1 MRRAAKP
8 RDASLDMSTLVS
20 ASAPVFLPRG
30 SRTSHRVSPR
40 AAASVTRNRWLAGA
54 AGGKQ
59 RKTSSRPRSSS
70 DDEAT
75 ASASSSIDALDKLLG
90 SMDEA
95 DLPPSARPS
104 AREDPFADYAPPT
117 APADDSAE
125 ERARSGK
132 GASGSGSF
140 GGRRVNSDRTELD
153 DFLDVGMR
161 FEGLW
166 TLLRAISKGSVLNTD
181 LGNVE
186 VGELVVVGTDKPSL
200 QLWEA
205 QAYELTR
212 VYYQRTTD
220 ELGTR
225 RVDVDSLG
233 ESPPQRMYAYEEE
246 ALGKDGGGGDWILY
260 CELFSEEYH
269 SSPVRVRPEEVGL
282 RTVGAEIG
290 EALFIAVPVA
300 FFWAAVSASF
310 VVTSLGR

>member
-1 MRRAAKP
+1 MSILMTAAP
-8 RDASLDMSTLVS
+8 AGISLRI
-20 ASAPVFLPRG
+20 P
-30 SRTSHRVSPR
+30 RTSPRVTTCPR
-40 AAASVTRNRWLAGA
+40 SSVSSVPSSKIWK
-54 AGGKQ
+54 AGGK
-59 RKTSSRPRSSS
+59 TRSSS
-70 DDEAT
+70 NDEAT
-75 ASASSSIDALDKLLG
+75 TSVSSSIDALDKLLG
-90 SMDEA
+90 SMDES

-104 AREDPFADYAPPT
+104 AREDPFADYTPPAT
-117 APADDSAE
+117 DEASDSGSEE
-125 ERARSGK
+125 ERARSEK
-132 GASGSGSF
+132 GASGSAGSF
-140 GGRRVNSDRTELD
+140 GGRRVNNDRTEID

-166 TLLRAISKGSVLNTD
+166 TLLRAISKGSVFNVD
-181 LGNVE
+181 LGQVE
-186 VGELVVVGTDKPSL
+186 VGELVVVGLDKPSL

-233 ESPPQRMYAYEEE
+233 ESPPKLMYEYEEE
-246 ALGKDGGGGDWILY
+246 AIGEDGDWIVY
-260 CELFSEEYH
+260 CELFSEDYH

-282 RTVGAEIG
+282 RSVGAEIG

-310 VVTSLGR
+310 VVTSLSK

>member
-1 MRRAAKP
+1 MRRTAKP
-8 RDASLDMSTLVS
+8 RDASLDMSTLAS
-20 ASAPVFLPRG
+20 ASAPAFLPRG

-40 AAASVTRNRWLAGA
+40 ADASVTRNRWRPGA

-59 RKTSSRPRSSS
+59 RKTSRPRSSS

-75 ASASSSIDALDKLLG
+75 SASSSIDALDKLLG

-117 APADDSAE
+117 AQMAE
-125 ERARSGK
+125 ERARSET

-140 GGRRVNSDRTELD
+140 GGRRVNSDRTELE

-186 VGELVVVGTDKPSL
+186 VGELVVVGLDKPSL

-233 ESPPQRMYAYEEE
+233 ESPPERMYAYEEE
-246 ALGKDGGGGDWILY
+246 ASVKDGGGDWVLY

-310 VVTSLGR
+310 VVTSLSR

>member
-1 MRRAAKP
+1 M
-8 RDASLDMSTLVS
+8 
-20 ASAPVFLPRG
+20 
-30 SRTSHRVSPR
+30 
-40 AAASVTRNRWLAGA
+40 
-54 AGGKQ
+54 
-59 RKTSSRPRSSS
+59 
-70 DDEAT
+70 
-75 ASASSSIDALDKLLG
+75 SSSIDALDKLLG
-90 SMDEA
+90 SMDES

-104 AREDPFADYAPPT
+104 AREDPFADYTPPAT
-117 APADDSAE
+117 DEASAGSE
-125 ERARSGK
+125 EDRARSEK
-132 GASGSGSF
+132 GASGSAGSF
-140 GGRRVNSDRTELD
+140 GGRRVNSDRTEVD

-166 TLLRAISKGSVLNTD
+166 TLLRAISKGSVFNID
-181 LGNVE
+181 LGQVE
-186 VGELVVVGTDKPSL
+186 VGELVVVGLDKPSL

-233 ESPPQRMYAYEEE
+233 ESPPKLMYEYEEE
-246 ALGKDGGGGDWILY
+246 AIGGDGDWILY
-260 CELFSEEYH
+260 CELFSEDYH
-269 SSPVRVRPEEVGL
+269 SSPVRVRPEDVGL

-310 VVTSLGR
+310 VVTSLSK

>member
-1 MRRAAKP
+1 MRRTAKP
-8 RDASLDMSTLVS
+8 RDASLDMSTLAS

-40 AAASVTRNRWLAGA
+40 ADASVTRNRWRPGA

-59 RKTSSRPRSSS
+59 RKTSRPRSSS

-95 DLPPSARPS
+95 NLPPSARPS

-117 APADDSAE
+117 AQMAE
-125 ERARSGK
+125 ERARSET

-186 VGELVVVGTDKPSL
+186 VGELVVVGLDKPSL

-233 ESPPQRMYAYEEE
+233 ESPPERMYAYEEE
-246 ALGKDGGGGDWILY
+246 ASVKDGGGDWVLY

-310 VVTSLGR
+310 VVTSLSR

>member
-1 MRRAAKP
+1 
-8 RDASLDMSTLVS
+8 MSTLAS
-20 ASAPVFLPRG
+20 ASAPAFLPRG

-40 AAASVTRNRWLAGA
+40 ADASVTRNRWRPGA

-59 RKTSSRPRSSS
+59 RKTSRPRSSS

-75 ASASSSIDALDKLLG
+75 SASSSIDALDKLLG

-104 AREDPFADYAPPT
+104 AREDPFADFAPPT
-117 APADDSAE
+117 AQMAE
-125 ERARSGK
+125 ERARSET

-186 VGELVVVGTDKPSL
+186 VGELVVVGLDKPSL

-233 ESPPQRMYAYEEE
+233 ESPPERMYAYEEE
-246 ALGKDGGGGDWILY
+246 ASVKDGGGDWVLY

-310 VVTSLGR
+310 VVTSLSR

>member
-1 MRRAAKP
+1 M
-8 RDASLDMSTLVS
+8 
-20 ASAPVFLPRG
+20 
-30 SRTSHRVSPR
+30 
-40 AAASVTRNRWLAGA
+40 
-54 AGGKQ
+54 
-59 RKTSSRPRSSS
+59 
-70 DDEAT
+70 
-75 ASASSSIDALDKLLG
+75 SSSIDALDKLLG
-90 SMDEA
+90 SMDES

-104 AREDPFADYAPPT
+104 AREDPFADYTPPAT
-117 APADDSAE
+117 DEASDSGSEE
-125 ERARSGK
+125 ERARSEK
-132 GASGSGSF
+132 GASGSAGSF
-140 GGRRVNSDRTELD
+140 EGRRVNNDRTEVD

-166 TLLRAISKGSVLNTD
+166 TLLRAISKGSVFNVD
-181 LGNVE
+181 LGQVE
-186 VGELVVVGTDKPSL
+186 VGELVVVGLDKPSL

-233 ESPPQRMYAYEEE
+233 ESPPKLMYEYEEE
-246 ALGKDGGGGDWILY
+246 AIGTDGDWIVY
-260 CELFSEEYH
+260 CELFSEDYH

-282 RTVGAEIG
+282 RSVGAEIG

-310 VVTSLGR
+310 VVTSLSK

>member
-1 MRRAAKP
+1 M
-8 RDASLDMSTLVS
+8 
-20 ASAPVFLPRG
+20 
-30 SRTSHRVSPR
+30 
-40 AAASVTRNRWLAGA
+40 
-54 AGGKQ
+54 
-59 RKTSSRPRSSS
+59 
-70 DDEAT
+70 
-75 ASASSSIDALDKLLG
+75 
-90 SMDEA
+90 
-95 DLPPSARPS
+95 
-104 AREDPFADYAPPT
+104 
-117 APADDSAE
+117 
-125 ERARSGK
+125 
-132 GASGSGSF
+132 
-140 GGRRVNSDRTELD
+140 NSDRTELD

-186 VGELVVVGTDKPSL
+186 VGELVVVGLDKPSL

-225 RVDVDSLG
+225 RVDVGSLG
-233 ESPPQRMYAYEEE
+233 ESPPERMYAYEEE
-246 ALGKDGGGGDWILY
+246 ASAKDGGGDWVLY

>member
-40 AAASVTRNRWLAGA
+40 AAASVTRNRWRAGA
-54 AGGKQ
+54 AGGKK

-132 GASGSGSF
+132 GA
-140 GGRRVNSDRTELD
+140 DAD
-153 DFLDVGMR
+153 
-161 FEGLW
+161 
-166 TLLRAISKGSVLNTD
+166 
-181 LGNVE
+181 
-186 VGELVVVGTDKPSL
+186 
-200 QLWEA
+200 
-205 QAYELTR
+205 TR
-212 VYYQRTTD
+212 VDMSR
-220 ELGTR
+220 
-225 RVDVDSLG
+225 
-233 ESPPQRMYAYEEE
+233 E
-246 ALGKDGGGGDWILY
+246 ASRG
-260 CELFSEEYH
+260 F
-269 SSPVRVRPEEVGL
+269 
-282 RTVGAEIG
+282 
-290 EALFIAVPVA
+290 
-300 FFWAAVSASF
+300 AARL
-310 VVTSLGR
+310 TNG

>member
-1 MRRAAKP
+1 MRRTAKP

-20 ASAPVFLPRG
+20 ASAPVFLPRR

-40 AAASVTRNRWLAGA
+40 AASVTRNRWRAGA
-54 AGGKQ
+54 AGGKK

-90 SMDEA
+90 SIDEA

-125 ERARSGK
+125 ERARSEK

-161 FEGLW
+161 FEGLR

-225 RVDVDSLG
+225 RVDVGSLG
-233 ESPPQRMYAYEEE
+233 ESPPERMYAYEEE
-246 ALGKDGGGGDWILY
+246 ASAKDGGGDWVLY

>member
-1 MRRAAKP
+1 MRRTAKP
-8 RDASLDMSTLVS
+8 RDASLDMSTLAS

-40 AAASVTRNRWLAGA
+40 ADASVTRNRWRPGA

-59 RKTSSRPRSSS
+59 RKTSRPRSSS

-75 ASASSSIDALDKLLG
+75 SASSSIDALDKLLG

-95 DLPPSARPS
+95 NLPPSARPS

-117 APADDSAE
+117 AQMAE
-125 ERARSGK
+125 ERARSET

-186 VGELVVVGTDKPSL
+186 VGELVVVGLDKPSL

-233 ESPPQRMYAYEEE
+233 ESPPERMYAYEEE
-246 ALGKDGGGGDWILY
+246 ASVKDGGGDWVLY

-310 VVTSLGR
+310 VVTSLSR

>member
-1 MRRAAKP
+1 MRRTAKP
-8 RDASLDMSTLVS
+8 RDASLDMSTLAS

-40 AAASVTRNRWLAGA
+40 ADASVTRNRWRPGA
-54 AGGKQ
+54 AGKQ
-59 RKTSSRPRSSS
+59 RKTSRPRSSS

-75 ASASSSIDALDKLLG
+75 SASSSIDALDKLLG

-104 AREDPFADYAPPT
+104 APEDPFADYAPPT
-117 APADDSAE
+117 AQVAE
-125 ERARSGK
+125 ERARSEK

-140 GGRRVNSDRTELD
+140 GGRRVNSDRTELE

-186 VGELVVVGTDKPSL
+186 VGELVVVGLDKPSL

-225 RVDVDSLG
+225 RMDVDSLG
-233 ESPPQRMYAYEEE
+233 ESPPERMHAYEEE
-246 ALGKDGGGGDWILY
+246 ASVKDGGGDWVLY

-310 VVTSLGR
+310 VVTSLSR

>member
-1 MRRAAKP
+1 MSILTTAAP
-8 RDASLDMSTLVS
+8 AGISLRI
-20 ASAPVFLPRG
+20 P
-30 SRTSHRVSPR
+30 RTSPRVTTCPR
-40 AAASVTRNRWLAGA
+40 SSVSSVPSRKRWE
-54 AGGKQ
+54 AGGK
-59 RKTSSRPRSSS
+59 TRSSS
-70 DDEAT
+70 NDEAT
-75 ASASSSIDALDKLLG
+75 TSVSSSIDALDKLLG
-90 SMDEA
+90 SMDES

-104 AREDPFADYAPPT
+104 AREDPFADYTPPAT
-117 APADDSAE
+117 DGASDSGSE
-125 ERARSGK
+125 EDRARSEK
-132 GASGSGSF
+132 GASGSAGSF
-140 GGRRVNSDRTELD
+140 EGRRVNNDRTEID

-166 TLLRAISKGSVLNTD
+166 TLLRAISKGSVFNVD
-181 LGNVE
+181 LGQVE
-186 VGELVVVGTDKPSL
+186 VGELVVVGLDKPSL

-233 ESPPQRMYAYEEE
+233 ESPPKLMYEYEEE
-246 ALGKDGGGGDWILY
+246 AIGEDGDWIVY
-260 CELFSEEYH
+260 CELFSEDYH

-282 RTVGAEIG
+282 RSVGAEIG

-310 VVTSLGR
+310 VVTSLSK

>member
-1 MRRAAKP
+1 M
-8 RDASLDMSTLVS
+8 
-20 ASAPVFLPRG
+20 
-30 SRTSHRVSPR
+30 
-40 AAASVTRNRWLAGA
+40 
-54 AGGKQ
+54 
-59 RKTSSRPRSSS
+59 
-70 DDEAT
+70 
-75 ASASSSIDALDKLLG
+75 SSSIDALDKLLG
-90 SMDEA
+90 SMDES

-104 AREDPFADYAPPT
+104 AREDPFADYTPPAT
-117 APADDSAE
+117 DEASAGSE
-125 ERARSGK
+125 EDRARSEK
-132 GASGSGSF
+132 GASGSAGSF
-140 GGRRVNSDRTELD
+140 EGRRVNSDRTEVD

-166 TLLRAISKGSVLNTD
+166 TLLRAISKGSVFNVD
-181 LGNVE
+181 LGQVE
-186 VGELVVVGTDKPSL
+186 VGELVVVGLDKPSL

-233 ESPPQRMYAYEEE
+233 ESPPKLMYEYEEE
-246 ALGKDGGGGDWILY
+246 AIGEDGDWILY
-260 CELFSEEYH
+260 CELFSEDYH
-269 SSPVRVRPEEVGL
+269 SSPVRVRPEDVGL

-310 VVTSLGR
+310 VVTSLSK

>member
-20 ASAPVFLPRG
+20 ASAPVFLPRR
-30 SRTSHRVSPR
+30 SRTSHRVSAR
-40 AAASVTRNRWLAGA
+40 AASVTRNRMASRRCWRE
-54 AGGKQ
+54 K

-104 AREDPFADYAPPT
+104 EREDPFADYAPPT
-117 APADDSAE
+117 AQADDSAE
-125 ERARSGK
+125 ERARSEK

-140 GGRRVNSDRTELD
+140 GGRRVNSDRDGARRL
-153 DFLDVGMR
+153 LGR
-161 FEGLW
+161 RHALRGLR

-225 RVDVDSLG
+225 RVDVGSLG
-233 ESPPQRMYAYEEE
+233 ESPPERMYAYEEE
-246 ALGKDGGGGDWILY
+246 ASAKDGGGDWVLY

>member
-1 MRRAAKP
+1 M
-8 RDASLDMSTLVS
+8 
-20 ASAPVFLPRG
+20 
-30 SRTSHRVSPR
+30 
-40 AAASVTRNRWLAGA
+40 
-54 AGGKQ
+54 
-59 RKTSSRPRSSS
+59 
-70 DDEAT
+70 
-75 ASASSSIDALDKLLG
+75 SSSIDALDKLLG
-90 SMDEA
+90 SMDES

-104 AREDPFADYAPPT
+104 AREDPFADYTPPAT
-117 APADDSAE
+117 DGASAGSE
-125 ERARSGK
+125 EDRARSEK
-132 GASGSGSF
+132 GASGSAGSF
-140 GGRRVNSDRTELD
+140 EGRRVNNDRTEVD

-166 TLLRAISKGSVLNTD
+166 TLLRAISKGSVFNVD
-181 LGNVE
+181 LGQVE
-186 VGELVVVGTDKPSL
+186 VGELVVVGLDKPSL

-233 ESPPQRMYAYEEE
+233 ESPPKLMYEYEEE
-246 ALGKDGGGGDWILY
+246 AIGKDGDWIVY
-260 CELFSEEYH
+260 CELFSEDYH

-282 RTVGAEIG
+282 RSVGAEIG

-310 VVTSLGR
+310 VVTSLSK

>member
-1 MRRAAKP
+1 MSILMTAAP
-8 RDASLDMSTLVS
+8 AGISLRI
-20 ASAPVFLPRG
+20 P
-30 SRTSHRVSPR
+30 RTSPRVTTCPR
-40 AAASVTRNRWLAGA
+40 SSVSSVPSSKIWK
-54 AGGKQ
+54 AGGK
-59 RKTSSRPRSSS
+59 TRSSS
-70 DDEAT
+70 NDEAT
-75 ASASSSIDALDKLLG
+75 TSVSSSIDALDKLLG
-90 SMDEA
+90 SMDES

-104 AREDPFADYAPPT
+104 AREDPFADYTPPAT
-117 APADDSAE
+117 DEASAGSE
-125 ERARSGK
+125 EDRARSEK
-132 GASGSGSF
+132 GASGSAGSF
-140 GGRRVNSDRTELD
+140 EGRRVNNDRTEVD

-166 TLLRAISKGSVLNTD
+166 TLLRAISKGSVFNVD
-181 LGNVE
+181 LGQVE
-186 VGELVVVGTDKPSL
+186 VGELVVVGLDKPSL

-233 ESPPQRMYAYEEE
+233 ESPPKLMYEYEEE
-246 ALGKDGGGGDWILY
+246 AIGTDGDWIVY
-260 CELFSEEYH
+260 CELFSEDYH

-282 RTVGAEIG
+282 RSVGAEIG

-310 VVTSLGR
+310 VVTSLSK

>member
-1 MRRAAKP
+1 M
-8 RDASLDMSTLVS
+8 
-20 ASAPVFLPRG
+20 
-30 SRTSHRVSPR
+30 
-40 AAASVTRNRWLAGA
+40 
-54 AGGKQ
+54 
-59 RKTSSRPRSSS
+59 
-70 DDEAT
+70 
-75 ASASSSIDALDKLLG
+75 SSSIDALDKLLG
-90 SMDEA
+90 SMDES

-104 AREDPFADYAPPT
+104 AREDPFADYTPPAT
-117 APADDSAE
+117 DEASAGSE
-125 ERARSGK
+125 EDRARSEK
-132 GASGSGSF
+132 GASGSAGSF
-140 GGRRVNSDRTELD
+140 GGRRVNSDRTEVD

-166 TLLRAISKGSVLNTD
+166 TLLRAISKGSVFNID
-181 LGNVE
+181 LGQVE
-186 VGELVVVGTDKPSL
+186 VGELVVVGLDKPSL

-233 ESPPQRMYAYEEE
+233 ESPPKLMYEYEEE
-246 ALGKDGGGGDWILY
+246 AIGEDGDWILY
-260 CELFSEEYH
+260 CELFSEDYH
-269 SSPVRVRPEEVGL
+269 SSPVRVRPEDVGL

-310 VVTSLGR
+310 VVTSLSK

>member
-1 MRRAAKP
+1 
-8 RDASLDMSTLVS
+8 
-20 ASAPVFLPRG
+20 
-30 SRTSHRVSPR
+30 
-40 AAASVTRNRWLAGA
+40 
-54 AGGKQ
+54 
-59 RKTSSRPRSSS
+59 
-70 DDEAT
+70 
-75 ASASSSIDALDKLLG
+75 
-90 SMDEA
+90 MDEA

-104 AREDPFADYAPPT
+104 AREDPFADFAPPT
-117 APADDSAE
+117 AQMAE
-125 ERARSGK
+125 ERARSET

-186 VGELVVVGTDKPSL
+186 VGELVVVGLDKPSL

-233 ESPPQRMYAYEEE
+233 ESPPERMYAYEEE
-246 ALGKDGGGGDWILY
+246 ASVKDGGGDWVLY

-310 VVTSLGR
+310 VVTSLSR

>member
-1 MRRAAKP
+1 VRRTAKP
-8 RDASLDMSTLVS
+8 RDASLDMSTLAS
-20 ASAPVFLPRG
+20 ASAPAFLPRG

-40 AAASVTRNRWLAGA
+40 ADASVTRNRWRPGA

-59 RKTSSRPRSSS
+59 RKTSRPRSSS

-75 ASASSSIDALDKLLG
+75 SASSSIDALDKLLG

-117 APADDSAE
+117 AQMAE
-125 ERARSGK
+125 ERARSET

-140 GGRRVNSDRTELD
+140 GGRRVNSDRTELE

-186 VGELVVVGTDKPSL
+186 VGELVVVGLDKPSL

-233 ESPPQRMYAYEEE
+233 ESPPERMYAYEEE
-246 ALGKDGGGGDWILY
+246 ASVKDGGGDWVLY

-310 VVTSLGR
+310 VVTSLSR